1 MGMNKRKTW
10 ELNGDALIIY
20 RNTGV
25 KDYCRENNLRV
36 AEFNMKVVVHETV
49 ADCRF
54 LFSGCKSLTI
64 TPELHPNIKVCS
76 HMFKC
81 CYSLKDVPEIPSGA
95 SYCNTMFADCHGL
108 VTAPTIP
115 EGAVDCSRMFLGC
128 SNLKYGT
135 DIPASAKTASG
146 IYRHC
151 RNLVNTICNKSKVNL
166 SMADFLCTPG
176 LYSDTLK
183 CYASSGVQFEAIRAD
198 LINSDNLV
206 LVQDNNSVKKWCKEH
221 DVAIEE
227 FNLPVVFMP
236 GIVDCSNLLEGASK
250 FNQEVTIPTSVTN
263 VTRMFAGCEQLQRVN
278 TYCNHWE
285 KYEGAFTGCYSLDP
299 SIDHS
304 VINVFECSDQMVKE
318 ICGDLEGKIAL
329 YTKDD
334 YKCLADVTRS
344 AELLSQ
350 ITGID
355 ITYINVNIDYYRECN
370 RFDIFGATYYE
381 DYRHGAVITPL
392 YTNEQMFSYFKSW
405 VLNGITA
412 GDLSYSSMAAE
423 VVKGSVDIKTALRK
437 FKEYL
442 NSDDAFKAY
451 LTDVKNTDLTS
462 QMRNWS
468 NIILSLELA
477 SLTAEEYLEP
487 LKPQKV
493 AADGYNVSALLYDI
507 ANQPAFNAIEYLLDY
522 EYFKETPDVFYT
534 NLNITPKCEVS
545 DEVIR
550 AIGELH
556 YRAKQKL
563 EAAIATGYPT
573 NGPTVSTFK
582 IPDHCKTLLDLMD
595 DPRGKTK
602 LFQ

>member
-1 MGMNKRKTW
+1 MGIDKRKNW
-10 ELNGDALIIY
+10 ELDGDTLIVY
-20 RNTGV
+20 NHTGV
-25 KDYCRENNLRV
+25 KRYCRENNTRV

-49 ADCRF
+49 TDCRF

-64 TPELHPNIKVCS
+64 TPELHPNIKYCS

-95 SYCNTMFADCHGL
+95 SDCDTMFADCHEL
-108 VTAPTIP
+108 VTAPAIP
-115 EGAVDCSRMFLGC
+115 EGVVDCSRMFLGC

-135 DIPASAKTASG
+135 DIPASVKNASG
-146 IYRHC
+146 MYRHC
-151 RNLVNTICNKSKVNL
+151 RNLVNTLCNKSKVSL

-183 CYASSGVQFEAIRAD
+183 CYAASGVKFEAIRTD
-198 LINSDNLV
+198 LMDSDNLV

-227 FNLPVVFMP
+227 FNLPIVFMP
-236 GIVDCSNLLEGASK
+236 GITDCSNLLEGASK

-263 VTRMFAGCEQLQRVN
+263 VTRMFAGCGQLQRVN
-278 TYCNHWE
+278 TYCTHWE
-285 KYEGAFTGCYSLDP
+285 RYEDVFTGCYSLDP
-299 SIDHS
+299 SIDRG
-304 VINVFECSDQMVKE
+304 VIHVSECSDQMIKE
-318 ICGDLEGKIAL
+318 ICGGLEGKIAL
-329 YTKDD
+329 YVRDD
-334 YKCLADVTRS
+334 CKCLAEVTRS

-350 ITGID
+350 TTGID
-355 ITYINVNIDYYRECN
+355 ITYINVNIEHYLGCN
-370 RFDIFGATYYE
+370 KFDILSSTYYD
-381 DYRHGAVITPL
+381 DYRHGAKITPL
-392 YTNEQMFSYFKSW
+392 YTNEQMFNYFKSW

-412 GDLSYSSMAAE
+412 GDLSYSTMAAE
-423 VVKGSVDIKTALRK
+423 VVKGSADIKTALCK
-437 FKEYL
+437 FKGYL

-451 LTDVKNTDLTS
+451 LADVKNTDLVS

-468 NIILSLELA
+468 NIILSLDLA

-487 LKPQKV
+487 LKSQKA
-493 AADGYNVSALLYDI
+493 AADGYNATALLYDI
-507 ANQPAFNAIEYLLDY
+507 ANQPVFNATAYLLDY

-534 NLNITPKCEVS
+534 NFDITPKSDVYS

-550 AIGELH
+550 AVGELH

-563 EAAIATGYPT
+563 NAAIDAGYPT

-595 DPRGKTK
+595 DPRGKTD
-602 LFQ
+602 LF